1 MIRSYFRFLLYL
13 SVIIG
18 FSGSIAGSYDDF
30 FIAIKRDDAAS
41 VRELLDRGFDP
52 NTRSSQGQHGLYLAL
67 RESSLAVA
75 RVLLD
80 AAATQVDA
88 RNLDGETPLM
98 IAALKGQV
106 DVVQRLLARDADVNK
121 PGWTPLHYAAS
132 GGQEAVIRILLDA
145 NAYIDAESPN
155 RTTPLMMAARY
166 GSEGAVRVLL
176 EAGADPSLRNQA
188 GLTAQQFALGVGR
201 DRVAA
206 MIAAAVRRQGPA
218 GSW

>member
-155 RTTPLMMAARY
+155 GTTPLMMAAYY
-166 GSEGAVRVLL
+166 GGPKVTKLLL
-176 EAGADPSLRNQA
+176 EEGADPRSKNQKNLSA
-188 GLTAQQFALGVGR
+188 LDFAYS
-201 DRVAA
+201 
-206 MIAAAVRRQGPA
+206 GPHKEA
-218 GSW
+218 YEYILAFMREVKP